1 MKTPSGTIALFWG
14 LLAAMPPGWKS
25 CDGTLG
31 TPDLRNRFI
40 RGAGIGLAP
49 HLSGGFTFH
58 DHDFT
63 SDTHIHRQLPNASW
77 STGTGWLETFN
88 PSVLTGIT
96 ATATMLP
103 PYMALIYIQK
113 I

>member
-1 MKTPSGTIALFWG
+1 MFWG
-14 LLAAMPPGWKS
+14 LLAAIPPGWKS

-49 HLSGGFTFH
+49 HLSGGRPSH
-58 DHDFT
+58 NHDFT
-63 SDTHIHRQLPNASW
+63 TDGHYHTLPSGTNF
-77 STGTGWLETFN
+77 GTGLTFREETDSKT
-88 PSVLTGIT
+88 PSGTT
-96 ATATMLP
+96 DNATLLP
-103 PYMALIYIQK
+103 LYMALIYVQK